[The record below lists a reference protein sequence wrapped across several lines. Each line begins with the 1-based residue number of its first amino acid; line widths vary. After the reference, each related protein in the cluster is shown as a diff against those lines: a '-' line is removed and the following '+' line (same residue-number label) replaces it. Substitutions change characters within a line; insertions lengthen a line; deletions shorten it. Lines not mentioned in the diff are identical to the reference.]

1 MIFAADLQ
9 NLVSASNDFEG
20 RNDRTRARPGAKL
33 LCDRT
38 GDLTKLANFGAPGN
52 MPILACYIF
61 CFVCADPI
69 DARKV
74 GHPWTIEALAP
85 AVGMSSS
92 LIAQHLRCHHR
103 RRDLKRLCLWD
114 HCRDRRPAKFCCIRF
129 FGRSNQSSER
139 TPQSPCEPFVC
150 LKNRSR
156 THRFAGQN

>member
-1 MIFAADLQ
+1 MSKTLLRSNWRPYETRKLRRSGQYADL
-9 NLVSASNDFEG
+9 S
-20 RNDRTRARPGAKL
+20 L
-33 LCDRT
+33 LHFLFCVV
-38 GDLTKLANFGAPGN
+38 LTPS
-52 MPILACYIF
+52 MHE
-61 CFVCADPI
+61 
-69 DARKV
+69 KV
-74 GHPWTIEALAP
+74 GHPWAIEALAP

-92 LIAQHLRCHHR
+92 LIAQHLRRHHR

-114 HCRDRRPAKFCCIRF
+114 HCRDRRPAKFCRIHF

>member
-1 MIFAADLQ
+1 MAMSRLVPLLEFNHLGSSGIAANPL
-9 NLVSASNDFEG
+9 
-20 RNDRTRARPGAKL
+20 RTDCWQESCGTLRTFVGLTPRPGAKP

-103 RRDLKRLCLWD
+103 RRE
-114 HCRDRRPAKFCCIRF
+114 I
-129 FGRSNQSSER
+129 GRAS
-139 TPQSPCEPFVC
+139 
-150 LKNRSR
+150 
-156 THRFAGQN
+156 